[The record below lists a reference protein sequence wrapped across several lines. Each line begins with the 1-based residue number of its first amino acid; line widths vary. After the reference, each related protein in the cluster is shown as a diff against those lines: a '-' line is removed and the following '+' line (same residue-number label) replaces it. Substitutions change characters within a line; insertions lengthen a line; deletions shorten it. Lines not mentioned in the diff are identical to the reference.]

1 MEALEASID
10 EIFGKVFPAIANHAG
25 WNIIFSSEDGGVP
38 CSISVK
44 PLQIE
49 FSDSTK
55 DVLVVQFSFVFA
67 LPYQAQ
73 PRPESMGPEEMIFSD
88 SHVECRQRLLKL
100 YGPGDGLMQSQ
111 IEYKDP
117 ATKMLI
123 SMFRKPSDE
132 VSCPS
137 TFRCIVRQDYPNA
150 RQSSM
155 LMCPPSRTNTGF
167 VYLVGVED
175 SGLLFREAL
184 PEDPQYMQ
192 CKTCF
197 CLLQT
202 GDILPELLLPQLS
215 KLVGVQRI
223 GTEAILSSQTM
234 AQWLQQDAVFYI
246 ALTVKS
252 CQRGLPLRPVCEEEY
267 WLTPPEARVQLLQ
280 EPFSK
285 YWIRTAGN
293 FHLPTYL
300 AELMKFL
307 GLQIQVSGHIDGRE
321 LAPYHA
327 ILPRSSWQEVS
338 EELLALWAEQKSAYR
353 KLNGG
358 RKAPEIHEVPREVY
372 MAKTTS
378 DARSS
383 ISDEDAELELGRQ
396 NLIVKNTFI
405 ACCDEDESQG
415 SKGRS
420 QR

>member
-38 CSISVK
+38 CSISMK

-175 SGLLFREAL
+175 SGLQLREAL
-184 PEDPQYMQ
+184 PGDPQHMR
-192 CKTCF
+192 CNTCF
-197 CLLQT
+197 CLLQSGAVLT
-202 GDILPELLLPQLS
+202 ELLLPHLS
-215 KLVGVQRI
+215 KMVGVQRI
-223 GTEAILSSQTM
+223 GTQSILFSQTM
-234 AQWLQQDAVFYI
+234 AQWLQKDATFFI
-246 ALTVKS
+246 ALTVRS
-252 CQRGLPLRPVCEEEY
+252 CQRGLPLRPISEEKY
-267 WLTPPEARVQLLQ
+267 LSAPLEARVHVSQLM
-280 EPFSK
+280 SK
-285 YWIRTAGN
+285 YWVQLAPGTFNLRI
-293 FHLPTYL
+293 YL
-300 AELMKFL
+300 AQLMEFL
-307 GLQIQVSGHIDGRE
+307 GLHIQVAGHIDGRE

-327 ILPRSSWQEVS
+327 ILPRSCWQEA
-338 EELLALWAEQKSAYR
+338 EEISTLWAEQKAAYR
-353 KLNGG
+353 KLKGG
-358 RKAPEIHEVPREVY
+358 KKAPEIQEVTREVY
-372 MAKTTS
+372 MAKAAPQAPS
-378 DARSS
+378 VFP
-383 ISDEDAELELGRQ
+383 EQELEQEYILTW
-396 NLIVKNTFI
+396 IS
-405 ACCDEDESQG
+405 A
-415 SKGRS
+415 
-420 QR
+420 